1 MPIYSGSTKIDELHI
16 DGVKVG
22 EAYMWDGAQWVKVY
36 ASTPPFA
43 PSGIDKNGNQRIP
56 TNQLNAWHRLTNWS
70 VRSGFP
76 DTVIVD
82 DGIMVPAGLSVTVRG
97 HVYFAGTDGIFGGGL
112 QGRIIAGSTVLVS
125 AAAGGNSRD
134 VPLAQTSFT
143 NTTGSPVHVT
153 MEALTNSQL
162 SSRNVISGGAN
173 TYLIV
178 EPA

>member
-1 MPIYSGSTKIDELHI
+1 MPIYSGSTKVDELHI

-22 EAYMWDGAQWVKVY
+22 EAYMWDGAQWVQVY

-43 PSGIDKNGNQRIP
+43 PSGIDKNGNQTISIN
-56 TNQLNAWHRLTNWS
+56 TWTRLTNWS

-97 HVYFAGTDGIFGGGL
+97 HVYFGGADGVFGGGL
-112 QGRIIAGSTVLVS
+112 QGRIMVGATEVS
-125 AAAGGNSRD
+125 AGTAGGNSRD
-134 VPLAQTSFT
+134 VPISPVSFT
-143 NTTGSPVHVT
+143 NDTGSPVHVT
-153 MEALTNSQL
+153 LEARTNSSL
-162 SSRNVISGGAN
+162 SNRTTIIGGSN

-178 EPA
+178 EPD